1 MVNDKTSRKKPTTN
15 TNTNK
20 DTSEDRLATLTQ
32 VNNTHSTDNGTPA
45 LDTQRLEILD
55 DIAQT
60 QVWLDY
66 HYNKNTD
73 TSEVWQDTL
82 IQVNN
87 TNSTDN
93 RTPTLDRQRL
103 EMLDEITQTQAWL
116 DNQYYEKTEV
126 LRTLREDIHQI
137 TMQAHL
143 EHQDPRYPP
152 GAYNTSP
159 PTKITTQTEDLT
171 SNKEKK
177 EDSNNDGQC
186 HDSKHNP
193 MRYTNEGPRPNE
205 DSDWEDLF

>member
-1 MVNDKTSRKKPTTN
+1 MANNKTSRKKPTTN

-20 DTSEDRLATLTQ
+20 DTSEDWLATLTQ

-103 EMLDEITQTQAWL
+103 EMLDEIAQTQVWL

-143 EHQDPRYPP
+143 EHQDPLYPP

-159 PTKITTQTEDLT
+159 STKNTTQTEDLT
-171 SNKEKK
+171 SNTEKNGRQK
-177 EDSNNDGQC
+177 Q
-186 HDSKHNP
+186 
-193 MRYTNEGPRPNE
+193 RRTVPRQQTQSHE
-205 DSDWEDLF
+205 IHKRRAQTKRRL